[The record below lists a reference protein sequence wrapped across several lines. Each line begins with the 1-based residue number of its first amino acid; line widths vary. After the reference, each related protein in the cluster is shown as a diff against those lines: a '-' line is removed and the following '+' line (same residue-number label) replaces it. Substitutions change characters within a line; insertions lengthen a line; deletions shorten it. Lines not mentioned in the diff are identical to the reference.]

1 MSSKKL
7 GSNHKAYWLCHFRKK
22 KGVLSPSIQE
32 VLQTLKNIG
41 ADGLD
46 SHYSIPEEFSQA
58 VLDAGYEWHVWTV
71 NSTALATELKN
82 RGVASI
88 TTDRPKLIADNL

>member
-1 MSSKKL
+1 M
-7 GSNHKAYWLCHFRKK
+7 
-22 KGVLSPSIQE
+22 SPSIQE

-71 NSTALATELKN
+71 NSTDPCKRAKE
-82 RGVASI
+82 
-88 TTDRPKLIADNL
+88 